1 MSQSFPDDAPHAILG
16 RVLGP
21 VRRRGWVRSGLT
33 VHLAKYDRAT
43 GIGDVGCYHV
53 LRGDGRTLCGRATDR
68 PHWRDAGW
76 ADSEVICCKHCADHV
91 WRRWRRDGACDGVDQ
106 DQGHTVADSDNWPA
120 HLDDAGRRAP
130 SAFLDSQRGR

>member
-1 MSQSFPDDAPHAILG
+1 MAQPVDPRAPHAILG

-21 VRRRGWVRSGLT
+21 ERRRGWVRPGLT
-33 VHLAKYDRAT
+33 VHLAKYDRT
-43 GIGDVGCYHV
+43 TSVGDVGCYHV

-106 DQGHTVADSDNWPA
+106 SRAHTVADIDNWPA
-120 HLDDAGRRAP
+120 QLDAAGRRAP
-130 SAFLDSQRGR
+130 GEFLTTWPGR